1 MAKTKEKKAVRM
13 GSQEKKQLE
22 REVVF
27 KASLE
32 IRIRIDGTPLFQ
44 SHLVKASFV
53 RVGYHLF

>member
-1 MAKTKEKKAVRM
+1 MAKTKEKKSCENGITR
-13 GSQEKKQLE
+13 KKQLE
-22 REVVF
+22 REVMF

-53 RVGYHLF
+53 RMGNHLF